1 MPQEEK
7 KPVPAN
13 EKTGKTKKRS
23 GLVIVLAV
31 ILILALAGGCFLIN
45 SPSFRY
51 KKAMKQRDSGNYE
64 AMQADVREKLSS
76 DPDPVQAALR
86 TPRAVVSLGSFE
98 QDDNAENGKER
109 IEWVV
114 LDVQDGRSL
123 LISKYAL
130 DCRLY
135 NMDDRPDLTWE
146 TCSLRKW
153 MNEDFLREAFSGEE
167 QKSILEITV
176 SADRNPEYDTDPGK
190 DTEEQIFL
198 LSIPEAERYF
208 DSDAAGQCIVSP
220 YALAK
225 GCYADP
231 RDGSCDWWLR
241 SPGFNTALAAF
252 VDSCGVVRY
261 SGDAVAS
268 APFGVRPALWIST
281 EP

>member
-7 KPVPAN
+7 KPIPAN

-23 GLVIVLAV
+23 GWVIALAV
-31 ILILALAGGCFLIN
+31 ILILVLAGGYFLIN
-45 SPSFRY
+45 NPTYRY
-51 KKAMKQRDSGNYE
+51 KKALKQRESGNYE
-64 AMQADVREKLSS
+64 ALQADEREKLSS
-76 DPDPVQAALR
+76 DPDLDQAALR
-86 TPRAVVSLGSFE
+86 TPEAVVYLGSFE
-98 QDDNAENGKER
+98 QDDNAENGKEP
-109 IEWVV
+109 IEWIV

-130 DCRLY
+130 DVQPY
-135 NMDDRPDLTWE
+135 NTDDRPDLTWE

-153 MNEDFLREAFSGEE
+153 MNENFLREAFSGEE
-167 QKSILEITV
+167 QKSILEMAV

-190 DTEEQIFL
+190 DTEDRVFL

-208 DSDAAGQCIVSP
+208 TSDEARVCIASP
-220 YALAK
+220 YALGK
-225 GCYADP
+225 DCYADP

-252 VDSCGVVRY
+252 VDSYGVVRY

-268 APFGVRPALWIST
+268 APFGVRPALWISLQQ
-281 EP
+281 

>member
-1 MPQEEK
+1 MPKEK
-7 KPVPAN
+7 KPAVLIAALLAATVLVGIVLGSGALKKNSAVEKPEISEARTAAAEDPPVP
-13 EKTGKTKKRS
+13 EKTPTPKEPKEPEPEVETLPS
-23 GLVIVLAV
+23 GDFDIV
-31 ILILALAGGCFLIN
+31 
-45 SPSFRY
+45 
-51 KKAMKQRDSGNYE
+51 
-64 AMQADVREKLSS
+64 
-76 DPDPVQAALR
+76 
-86 TPRAVVSLGSFE
+86 GSIVTFGVYE
-98 QDDNAENGKER
+98 QDNDPENGKEP

-130 DCRLY
+130 DCRPY
-135 NMDDRPDLTWE
+135 NTDYRPDLTWE

-153 MNEDFLREAFSGEE
+153 MNEDFMREAFSGEE

-190 DTEEQIFL
+190 DTEDRIFL

-208 DSDAAGQCIVSP
+208 DSDAAGQCIASH